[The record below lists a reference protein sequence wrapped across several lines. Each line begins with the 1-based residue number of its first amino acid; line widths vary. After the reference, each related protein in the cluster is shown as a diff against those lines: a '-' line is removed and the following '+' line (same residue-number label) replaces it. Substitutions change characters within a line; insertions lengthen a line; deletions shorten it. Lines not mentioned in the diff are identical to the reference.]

1 MLMFAFGLLTYVCVH
16 MCPSFHVHMF
26 DILRYLR
33 DGLCRC
39 LHVQCADCIHVCPC
53 MCIYLNE
60 HFIHTNMC
68 VVCTCPCMILMCLC
82 MCDLHRLCVCVCPY
96 ALLISIT
103 LLLYVDV
110 CGSYCL
116 PSPIRP
122 HSGAPSHFKCPTCP
136 TCWKRLSTCRVCPR
150 LCRLD
155 LNGFSWLN
163 EKQLCRQEGLACRKE
178 EHWLR

>member
-1 MLMFAFGLLTYVCVH
+1 MIFFVCVHIMLMFAFGLLTYVCVH

-82 MCDLHRLCVCVCPY
+82 MCDLHRLCVCVCVHMHCWSP
-96 ALLISIT
+96 LLCCSM
-103 LLLYVDV
+103 
-110 CGSYCL
+110 
-116 PSPIRP
+116 
-122 HSGAPSHFKCPTCP
+122 
-136 TCWKRLSTCRVCPR
+136 STCAARTACPHPLGR
-150 LCRLD
+150 TLEPLPI
-155 LNGFSWLN
+155 SSAPPAPPA
-163 EKQLCRQEGLACRKE
+163 EKG
-178 EHWLR
+178 